1 MGILKDW
8 KEDTDGYTLRYKV
21 MSFLSSKN
29 WIKLHKWRK
38 QRADR
43 GWSDRDTWGA
53 GEHIMEMMSGMLRY
67 LDREQNPIDWDAY
80 FKTNYAKPNGYT
92 SLTEVAND
100 LDQYIEFC
108 KTTWTDYLDI
118 EMPGHEIV
126 DGEYKSLAT
135 PAEYKKIRAAIKKFN
150 VEEKKSAAKATKA
163 IKFVAD
169 NHRGL
174 WW

>member
-1 MGILKDW
+1 MGIVKDW
-8 KEDTDGYTLRYKV
+8 VEDNGGTVLRYRVLDFFRPKV
-21 MSFLSSKN
+21 WLR
-29 WIKLHKWRK
+29 LHKWRK

-53 GEHIMEMMSGMLRY
+53 GEHLMQITSEMLRY

-92 SLTEVAND
+92 SLSEVADD
-100 LDQYIEFC
+100 LDQYIEFS
-108 KTTWTDYLDI
+108 KKIWTDYLDI
-118 EMPGHEIV
+118 ELPGHEIV

-135 PAEYKKIRAAIKKFN
+135 PAENKKIRAAIKKFN
-150 VEEKKSAAKATKA
+150 AEENKSAAKATKA
-163 IKFVAD
+163 MKFVAD
-169 NHRGL
+169 NHRSL